1 VLGGSQGARALN
13 SAVPKALAAFS
24 GTSIEVRHQC
34 GESLRA
40 EAVAAY
46 AQAGV
51 AASIEAFIQDMA
63 SAYGWAD
70 LVVCRAGAMTLAE
83 LCAAGVGALLV
94 PFPAAVDDHQTRN
107 AEYLVERGAA
117 RLLPQHDDLEARL
130 RSALGELLPDRAALL
145 TMAENARAAALPNAT
160 ANVAAICI
168 EEARP

>member
-1 VLGGSQGARALN
+1 
-13 SAVPKALAAFS
+13 LAALS
-24 GTSIEVRHQC
+24 GKRIEVRHQC

-40 EAVAAY
+40 EAIAAY
-46 AQAGV
+46 AKAGV
-51 AASIEAFIQDMA
+51 SASIEAFIQDMG

-94 PFPAAVDDHQTRN
+94 PFPLAVDDHQTRN
-107 AEYLVERGAA
+107 AEYLVGRGAA
-117 RLLPQHDDLEARL
+117 RLLPQHDDLDTHLLDAL
-130 RSALGELLPDRAALL
+130 RELLVPDRVTLL
-145 TMAENARAAALPNAT
+145 AMAERARAAALPEAT